1 MLHDFQIEQETKQT
15 MLRLSSLFIMLNR
28 VRIFLC
34 ADYYKHHRYIASMK
48 QVAYL
53 IADAIDKSRKHVRHF
68 LKNATKCQVK
78 KAAPKTKNF
87 TRHVSL
93 YLNLEK
99 PVPTVAFQE
108 KIEDVAHLLDDEQ
121 SILATPTKHSHDSFW
136 RHFLGFFLNPQTI
149 HRSESLASRAKHASL
164 AAAIEPLPCSVQ
176 YGTWNFP

>member
-1 MLHDFQIEQETKQT
+1 MLHDFQSEQETKQS

-78 KAAPKTKNF
+78 KAAPTTKTF
-87 TRHVSL
+87 TIHKQSIEAKAWPAEPNMHL
-93 YLNLEK
+93 WPQQLNLCRVVCNTGRGISPK
-99 PVPTVAFQE
+99 ILQGKRFTMPPQLRSFYRFRVYFTVPRIIFQMGG
-108 KIEDVAHLLDDEQ
+108 IQ
-121 SILATPTKHSHDSFW
+121 SI
-136 RHFLGFFLNPQTI
+136 
-149 HRSESLASRAKHASL
+149 
-164 AAAIEPLPCSVQ
+164 
-176 YGTWNFP
+176 